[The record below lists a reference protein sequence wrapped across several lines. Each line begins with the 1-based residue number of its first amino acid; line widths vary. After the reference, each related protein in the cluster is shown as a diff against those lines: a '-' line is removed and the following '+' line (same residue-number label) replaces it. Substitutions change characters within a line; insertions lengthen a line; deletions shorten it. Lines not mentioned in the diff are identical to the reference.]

1 MLRASA
7 SLGVRWPTLRDPK
20 KSRVWNIVSAKGA
33 NRNRLLVKRSYDKG
47 SLTNFEMMSS
57 RAQHSEYRWGGVMGP
72 SETKETSL
80 DYRPNGKSPPGV
92 AVQALDQLAAGVIVT
107 DSGAAVVE
115 MNRAGESIVRSEDGL
130 LIREDRLC
138 ARRVFETTKIEKL
151 ISAATAEG
159 KPGAAAGR
167 MLIGRSDALP
177 AYVLTVA
184 PLRAGF
190 AINERRLALVVVVD
204 PVRHAPSETDLA
216 EFFGL
221 SPAEARL
228 AAAMMAGK
236 RLSAIAADRGVQIT
250 TVRTQLASI
259 LKKVGVKRQSDLL
272 RVLSSTGIGSVSLAA
287 GWLDVALDLLQ
298 LPLSLVGA

>member
-1 MLRASA
+1 M
-7 SLGVRWPTLRDPK
+7 
-20 KSRVWNIVSAKGA
+20 
-33 NRNRLLVKRSYDKG
+33 G
-47 SLTNFEMMSS
+47 SF
-57 RAQHSEYRWGGVMGP
+57 
-72 SETKETSL
+72 ETKETSP
-80 DYRPNGKSPPGV
+80 DYRPNGKWPSSV
-92 AVQALDQLAAGVIVT
+92 ALQALDQLAAGVIVT
-107 DSGAAVVE
+107 DSGAGVVE
-115 MNRAGESIVRSEDGL
+115 MNRAGEAIVRLEDGL

-138 ARRVFETTKIEKL
+138 ARRVFETTKITRL
-151 ISAATAEG
+151 IAGATGKGKSDATAR
-159 KPGAAAGR
+159 R
-167 MLIGRSDALP
+167 MLVGRGDALP

-184 PLRAGF
+184 PLRTGF
-190 AINERRLALVVVVD
+190 AIAERRLALVVVVD

-216 EFFGL
+216 EFFGF

-272 RVLSSTGIGSVSLAA
+272 RVLSSTGIGSVSFAA
-287 GWLDVALDLLQ
+287 GWLDAALDLMQ